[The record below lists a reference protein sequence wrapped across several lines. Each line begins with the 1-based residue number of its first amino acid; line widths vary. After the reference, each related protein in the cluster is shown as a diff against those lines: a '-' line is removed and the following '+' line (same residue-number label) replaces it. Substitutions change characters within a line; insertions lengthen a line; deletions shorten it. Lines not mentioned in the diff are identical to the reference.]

1 MVEMVFAEHYPAR
14 LSVFSACEFLLGE
27 QQAPM
32 AIRPPKS
39 SAICGRFKP
48 TTGKSEASSETLYP
62 QSHGVSAA
70 EAQRGDA
77 ALQVSSL

>member
-1 MVEMVFAEHYPAR
+1 MAEIVFAEHYPAR
-14 LSVFSACEFLLGE
+14 LSVVSACEFLPGE

-32 AIRPPKS
+32 AIRPRRVRRF
-39 SAICGRFKP
+39 CGRFKP
-48 TTGKSEASSETLYP
+48 TTGKREASSETLHP